1 MVEHLGQFLF
11 GHLLTLFSST
21 RTQAHLPAATTYY
34 VRPPIDVELNDIA
47 TWQFLANF
55 GINTT
60 NHQQQLLVTE
70 LREKILDSVV
80 SGRKGW
86 ITDETLSQ
94 AKMRNVNILLHALG
108 LDSSQIA
115 L

>member
-21 RTQAHLPAATTYY
+21 RTQAHLPAAATYY
-34 VRPPIDVELNDIA
+34 VRPPIEVEHNDIA

-80 SGRKGW
+80 SVRKGW
-86 ITDETLSQ
+86 ITDENLSQ
-94 AKMRNVNILLHALG
+94 AKTRNVNILLHALG

>member
-11 GHLLTLFSST
+11 GHLLTLFPST
-21 RTQAHLPAATTYY
+21 RTQAHLPTGTTYY
-34 VRPPIDVELNDIA
+34 VRPPVEVELNDLA

-80 SGRKGW
+80 TVRKGW
-86 ITDETLSQ
+86 VADENLKQ
-94 AKMRNVNILLHALG
+94 AKVRNVNIFLNALG
-108 LDSSQIA
+108 LDASQIA